1 MKFRENTMN
10 KYLVILN
17 KKSLKRMQV
26 CFFLHKKGINSF
38 SIYVMLKWS
47 MRIG

>member
-1 MKFRENTMN
+1 MYF
-10 KYLVILN
+10 LVIFDKN
-17 KKSLKRMQV
+17 SLKNAV